1 MPTEFATTEPVTAAL
16 VSSPSASQTTMEAAT
31 EPTPV
36 IAPDLGRLMELS
48 GNIHLFSA
56 VPQPALADEPIPN
69 DVVANDTVIAARPPN
84 KHKGLLVIAAVMIG
98 GVAGNVVLW
107 NRSNDRQPRPASPAA
122 SSVPSLVQQTPQP
135 TREPAA
141 LPVLPPPQIAPLP
154 DRCRVEITVQD
165 AEARLAL
172 DGNLAG
178 GNQIK
183 LDVPKE
189 DKVHIV
195 EASAPGFIPFT
206 RSVNFSQ
213 DVYLTISLEKE
224 RPPGHP
230 ISKDRPARAA
240 TRAVATSR
248 VKPDA
253 KRADDIGIASRP
265 TGTKRATS
273 KIDEDD
279 PYAP

>member
-1 MPTEFATTEPVTAAL
+1 
-16 VSSPSASQTTMEAAT
+16 
-31 EPTPV
+31 
-36 IAPDLGRLMELS
+36 
-48 GNIHLFSA
+48 
-56 VPQPALADEPIPN
+56 
-69 DVVANDTVIAARPPN
+69 
-84 KHKGLLVIAAVMIG
+84 
-98 GVAGNVVLW
+98 VLW
-107 NRSNDRQPRPASPAA
+107 NRSNDRQTRPVPPVAG
-122 SSVPSLVQQTPQP
+122 SVPSLVQQPPQP
-135 TREPAA
+135 TREPAP

-165 AEARLAL
+165 AEARLVL

-189 DKVHIV
+189 DKVHLV

-230 ISKDRPARAA
+230 ISKDRPTRTA
-240 TRAVATSR
+240 TKAVATSR